1 MTELSDV
8 VLAQNRTSILL
19 RAFLKIFRIY
29 FLSSLVIALSGAG
42 YVYLTLHNLGDCA
55 TTDAEGNCAP
65 SVVPPALCLYIIA
78 IFAVGSMIMT
88 FTTVETALTST
99 EAVEK

>member
-19 RAFLKIFRIY
+19 RAFLKLFRIY

-42 YVYLTLHNLGDCA
+42 YIYLTLHNLGGCS
-55 TTDAEGNCAP
+55 TTDAQGNCAP
-65 SVVPPALCLYIIA
+65 STIPPALCLYVIA
-78 IFAVGSMIMT
+78 IFAVGSLFMT
-88 FTTVETALTST
+88 FTTVETALTDT
-99 EAVEK
+99 KAAEK